1 MRLFR
6 QRVERSAEGDP
17 PIKRHAYGHI
27 MKRVVEIRLAS
38 RAGSAARLETD
49 SGRLVGAVVYE
60 YLQVTAPHLD
70 EVLIVVKT
78 TQGEK
83 YVDPRTPIRNIEPSG
98 EPLQIILIP
107 MYEGT

>member
-1 MRLFR
+1 
-6 QRVERSAEGDP
+6 
-17 PIKRHAYGHI
+17 
-27 MKRVVEIRLAS
+27 MKRVVEIRLAT
-38 RAGSAARLETD
+38 RAGSVARLETD

-60 YLQVTAPHLD
+60 YLQATAPHLD

-83 YVDPRTPIRNIEPSG
+83 YVDPRMPIHNIEPSG

-107 MYEGT
+107 MWDGT

>member
-1 MRLFR
+1 
-6 QRVERSAEGDP
+6 
-17 PIKRHAYGHI
+17 

-38 RAGSAARLETD
+38 RAGSVARLETD

-60 YLQVTAPHLD
+60 YLQATAPHLD

-78 TQGEK
+78 TQSEK
-83 YVDPRTPIRNIEPSG
+83 HVDPRTLIRNIEPSG

>member
-1 MRLFR
+1 M
-6 QRVERSAEGDP
+6 
-17 PIKRHAYGHI
+17 
-27 MKRVVEIRLAS
+27 EIRLAS
-38 RAGSAARLETD
+38 RAGSVARLETD

-60 YLQVTAPHLD
+60 YLQATAPHLD
-70 EVLIVVKT
+70 EVLRVVKT
-78 TQGEK
+78 TQSEK

>member
-1 MRLFR
+1 
-6 QRVERSAEGDP
+6 
-17 PIKRHAYGHI
+17 

-83 YVDPRTPIRNIEPSG
+83 YVDPRTPIRNVEPSG

>member
-1 MRLFR
+1 
-6 QRVERSAEGDP
+6 
-17 PIKRHAYGHI
+17 

-38 RAGSAARLETD
+38 RAGSVARLETD
-49 SGRLVGAVVYE
+49 SGRLVGVVVYE
-60 YLQVTAPHLD
+60 YLQATAPHLD

-78 TQGEK
+78 TQSEK
-83 YVDPRTPIRNIEPSG
+83 HVDPRTPIRNIEPSG

>member
-1 MRLFR
+1 
-6 QRVERSAEGDP
+6 
-17 PIKRHAYGHI
+17 
-27 MKRVVEIRLAS
+27 MKRVVEIRLAT
-38 RAGSAARLETD
+38 RAGSVARLETD

-60 YLQVTAPHLD
+60 YLQATAPHLD

-78 TQGEK
+78 TQSEK
-83 YVDPRTPIRNIEPSG
+83 HVDPRTPIRNIEPSG

>member
-1 MRLFR
+1 
-6 QRVERSAEGDP
+6 
-17 PIKRHAYGHI
+17 

-49 SGRLVGAVVYE
+49 SGRLIGAVVYE
-60 YLQVTAPHLD
+60 YLQAMAPHLD

-83 YVDPRTPIRNIEPSG
+83 YVDPRTPIHNIEPSG
-98 EPLQIILIP
+98 ESLQIILIP
-107 MYEGT
+107 MYHGT

>member
-1 MRLFR
+1 
-6 QRVERSAEGDP
+6 
-17 PIKRHAYGHI
+17 

-49 SGRLVGAVVYE
+49 SGRLIGAVVDE
-60 YLQVTAPHLD
+60 YLQAMAPHLD

-83 YVDPRTPIRNIEPSG
+83 HADPRTLIHNIEPSG

-107 MYEGT
+107 MYHGT

>member
-1 MRLFR
+1 
-6 QRVERSAEGDP
+6 
-17 PIKRHAYGHI
+17 
-27 MKRVVEIRLAS
+27 MKRVVEIRLAG
-38 RAGSAARLETD
+38 RAGSTAYLETD
-49 SGRLVGAVVYE
+49 SGRLIGAVVYE
-60 YLQVTAPHLD
+60 YLQAMAPHLD

-107 MYEGT
+107 MYHGT

>member
-1 MRLFR
+1 M
-6 QRVERSAEGDP
+6 DP
-17 PIKRHAYGHI
+17 PIKRHAHGHI

-38 RAGSAARLETD
+38 RAGSDARLETD
-49 SGRLVGAVVYE
+49 SGRLIGAVVYE

-83 YVDPRTPIRNIEPSG
+83 HVDPRTPIRNIEPSG

-107 MYEGT
+107 MYEGP

>member
-1 MRLFR
+1 
-6 QRVERSAEGDP
+6 
-17 PIKRHAYGHI
+17 

-49 SGRLVGAVVYE
+49 SGRPIGAVVYE
-60 YLQVTAPHLD
+60 YLQVTAPHL

-83 YVDPRTPIRNIEPSG
+83 HVDPRTPIRNIEPSG